1 MWPTLRKS
9 EGTNIDNKSELM
21 QKCSNGSSLN
31 VEIILHLQDVLAF
44 KTPLSL
50 MLYLASA
57 SLKAR
62 LFLMKLH
69 LPFCLEQQS
78 ITPDFKPSLEGCS
91 LLLEMFFMGIAE
103 TLTG

>member
-44 KTPLSL
+44 KTTLSL
-50 MLYLASA
+50 MLYLT
-57 SLKAR
+57 LTCHKAR
-62 LFLMKLH
+62 PILVKVH
-69 LPFCLEQQS
+69 LSFSLVQQ
-78 ITPDFKPSLEGCS
+78 TTTLVLKPSLEGCS
-91 LLLEMFFMGIAE
+91 HLLEMFFMGIAE